1 MLLYSRLIWSCSHAC
16 WLQYV
21 LADTGGFFEDCG
33 DPLANHVIN
42 ALKVIVV
49 ERGHGINA
57 ATADNDHF
65 KSKHDANLVCCWPQ
79 KARGAFKAKQT

>member
-1 MLLYSRLIWSCSHAC
+1 
-16 WLQYV
+16 
-21 LADTGGFFEDCG
+21 
-33 DPLANHVIN
+33 
-42 ALKVIVV
+42 VIVV